1 MGGNKMPAT
10 RLSTFDDWVD
20 LFRVWQK
27 DIGVDYPEIK
37 NYQFEAKFGPTRSNE
52 VEFGAYK
59 GRPKWERVMQIPDQR
74 MRDALLN
81 LIVYQG
87 DTEFASVE
95 QQRKLFQMA
104 PSEHDRQSLCRV
116 VTEEM
121 RHGWQM
127 CYLLMNHFG
136 YSGKVE
142 AQKMLERR
150 AFDQKRL
157 LGAFNQDVNNWLD
170 FFVYTDFVDRDGK
183 YQLTMLSYSGFA
195 PLAQSMI
202 PMLKE
207 ESFHLGTGQDGIKRI
222 VKAGVIPTNVI
233 QKYINKW
240 VPVSLDLFGVD
251 RSSSAHWFYVWGLK
265 GRYDEPNAK
274 MDANLE
280 RMNEHSRELYHQE
293 CEKLVEM
300 INKNVPVG
308 HEPLYVPDVKF
319 NRFIGEFAG
328 KPYNV
333 TGDLL
338 PEKDYEAYL
347 KAMVPQPEDVQLVG
361 EIESLEKQWI
371 SPKGS
376 IQ

>member
-1 MGGNKMPAT
+1 MPAT

-27 DIGVDYPEIK
+27 DIGVDYPEITDYK
-37 NYQFEAKFGPTRSNE
+37 FEAKFGPTRSNE
-52 VEFGAYK
+52 IEFGAYK
-59 GRPKWERVMQIPDQR
+59 GRPKWEKVVSIPDQR

-95 QQRKLFQMA
+95 QQRRLFETS

-127 CYLLMNHFG
+127 CHLLMNHFG
-136 YSGKVE
+136 YSGRVE

-222 VKAGVIPTNVI
+222 VKAGVVPTQVI

-240 VPVSLDLFGVD
+240 IPVSLDLFGVD

-265 GRYDEPNAK
+265 ARYDEPTAK
-274 MDANLE
+274 AAVNLE
-280 RMNEHSRELYHQE
+280 RMNEHSRELYYQE
-293 CEKLVEM
+293 CIKLVEM
-300 INKNVPVG
+300 INKNVPAG
-308 HEPLYVPDVKF
+308 QPQLYVPDFKF
-319 NRFIGEFAG
+319 NRFIGEHAR
-328 KPYNV
+328 KPYSV
-333 TGDLL
+333 HGELL
-338 PEKDYEAYL
+338 SDEKYAEHL
-347 KAMVPQPEDVQLVG
+347 KEMLPQPEDLQLVT
-361 EIESLEKQWI
+361 EIQSVEKQWI

>member
-1 MGGNKMPAT
+1 MPAT
-10 RLSTFDDWVD
+10 RLATFDDWVD

-27 DIGVDYPEIK
+27 DIGVDYPEIT

-59 GRPKWERVMQIPDQR
+59 GRPKWDRVVQIPDQR
-74 MRDALLN
+74 MRDALMN
-81 LIVYQG
+81 LIIYQG

-95 QQRKLFQMA
+95 QQRKLFQTS

-127 CYLLMNHFG
+127 CYLLMHHFG
-136 YSGKVE
+136 YSGRVE

-222 VKAGVIPTNVI
+222 VKAGVVPTNII

-274 MDANLE
+274 AEANLE
-280 RMNEHSRELYHQE
+280 FMNEHSRALYHQE
-293 CEKLVEM
+293 CVKLVNM
-300 INKNVPVG
+300 INKNVPPG
-308 HEPLYVPDVKF
+308 HERLYVPDIKF
-319 NRFIGEFAG
+319 NRYIGEHTGKLYSVAG
-328 KPYNV
+328 E
-333 TGDLL
+333 LL
-338 PEKDYEAYL
+338 SEKNYTEYL
-347 KAMVPQPEDVQLVG
+347 KEMLPQPEDVLLVS
-361 EIESLEKQWI
+361 EIEAVEKQWI
-371 SPKGS
+371 AAKGM

>member
-1 MGGNKMPAT
+1 MAAT

-20 LFRVWQK
+20 LFKVWQK
-27 DIGVDYPEIK
+27 DIGVAYPEIA
-37 NYQFEAKFGPTRSNE
+37 NYHFEAKFGPTRSNE
-52 VEFGAYK
+52 IEFGAYK
-59 GRPKWERVMQIPDQR
+59 GRPKWEKVMQIPDQR

-95 QQRKLFQMA
+95 QQRRLFETS

-136 YSGKVE
+136 YSGRVE

-157 LGAFNQDVNNWLD
+157 LGAFNQEVNNWLD

-183 YQLTMLSYSGFA
+183 YQLTMLSFSGFA

-222 VKAGVIPTNVI
+222 VKAGVIPLQIV

-265 GRYDEPNAK
+265 GRYDEPTAK
-274 MDANLE
+274 TDANLE
-280 RMNEHSRELYHQE
+280 RMNEHSRELYRQE
-293 CEKLVEM
+293 CVKLVDM
-300 INKNVPVG
+300 INKNVPTG
-308 HEPLYVPDVKF
+308 EPLLYVPDVKF
-319 NRFIGEFAG
+319 NRHIGEYARQ
-328 KPYNV
+328 PYGV
-333 TGDLL
+333 TGELL
-338 PEKDYEAYL
+338 SEKAYAEHL
-347 KAMVPQPEDVQLVG
+347 REMLPQPADLTLIG
-361 EIESLEKQWI
+361 EIQSVEKQWI

>member
-1 MGGNKMPAT
+1 MPAT

-27 DIGVDYPEIK
+27 DIGVDYPEITDYK
-37 NYQFEAKFGPTRSNE
+37 FEAKFGPTRSNE
-52 VEFGAYK
+52 IEFGAYK
-59 GRPKWERVMQIPDQR
+59 GRPKWEKVVSIPDQR

-95 QQRKLFQMA
+95 QQRRLFETS

-127 CYLLMNHFG
+127 CHLLMHHFG
-136 YSGKVE
+136 YSGRVQT
-142 AQKMLERR
+142 QKMLERH
-150 AFDQKRL
+150 AFDQQRL

-170 FFVYTDFVDRDGK
+170 FFVYTDFVDREGK
-183 YQLTMLSYSGFA
+183 YQLAMLSFSGFA

-222 VKAGVIPTNVI
+222 VKAGVVPLQII

-251 RSSSAHWFYVWGLK
+251 HSSSAHWFYVWGLK
-265 GRYDEPNAK
+265 GRFSEHSWDEPADK
-274 MDANLE
+274 GRL
-280 RMNEHSRELYHQE
+280 NEQSRVLYHKEVTTLIDQLN
-293 CEKLVEM
+293 KLVPE
-300 INKNVPVG
+300 G
-308 HEPLYVPDVKF
+308 EPKLYAPDLRF
-319 NRFIGEFAG
+319 NRSIGDDRG
-328 KPYNV
+328 QTYSV
-333 TGDLL
+333 
-338 PEKDYEAYL
+338 
-347 KAMVPQPEDVQLVG
+347 
-361 EIESLEKQWI
+361 
-371 SPKGS
+371 
-376 IQ
+376 